1 MLMEKIKRDAK
12 LIDELGGPAVV
23 ADLLGY
29 DKSKGGIQ
37 RVYNWKS
44 RGIPSH
50 VLLEHSKVLKTPNKA
65 A

>member
-1 MLMEKIKRDAK
+1 MSKIKRDAK
-12 LIDELGGPAVV
+12 LIDDLGGPAIV

-29 DKSKGGIQ
+29 DKSKGGVQ

-44 RGIPSH
+44 RGIPSR
-50 VLLEHSKVLKTPNKA
+50 VLLNHSCVFKKSDKA